1 MKTLLINPPKP
12 RLIANKDFYLPSS
25 LLYLASSLQK
35 SGVEVKILDLNIFR
49 PWQEDPDNPEKVV
62 ESSII
67 DHISDFQ
74 PSLIGIG
81 CLFSGHF
88 PLLLHFSK
96 IIKERYDR
104 IPIVIGG
111 IHPSIHPREI
121 LTNCPSID
129 WIVIGEGE
137 KTIVQLADAVK
148 NSNYGSF
155 DQMDGFAYRQDSKVI
170 VNPKTS
176 FISDLDSLPF
186 PAYDIINIEDYY
198 QDTSHWHNPR
208 KLPINTSIPIIT
220 SRSCPMRCTFCSM
233 YRVMGRKWR
242 SRSAQNVV
250 DEIEYLYNTYN
261 HRHFS
266 FFDDQLTLKESR
278 IIAICNEIVRRNL
291 YLQLESQNG
300 VAVRTL
306 DKEVMDAMVSAGLV
320 RIAIAIESGSDFIRN
335 EVIGKNLPRK
345 KIYEVVELLKTYP
358 QLYVKA
364 FFVIGM
370 PEDTHETLRET
381 YNMIKEIDVDM
392 PQIANLIPFPGTPV
406 FDQALRDNLLV
417 KDLDQKNMWRFES
430 FFMSGN
436 KRFFIKPYN
445 LDLEELGQWRE
456 KIDSLVETLMTGRK
470 ELSP

>member
-1 MKTLLINPPKP
+1 
-12 RLIANKDFYLPSS
+12 
-25 LLYLASSLQK
+25 
-35 SGVEVKILDLNIFR
+35 
-49 PWQEDPDNPEKVV
+49 
-62 ESSII
+62 
-67 DHISDFQ
+67 
-74 PSLIGIG
+74 
-81 CLFSGHF
+81 
-88 PLLLHFSK
+88 
-96 IIKERYDR
+96 
-104 IPIVIGG
+104 
-111 IHPSIHPREI
+111 
-121 LTNCPSID
+121 
-129 WIVIGEGE
+129 
-137 KTIVQLADAVK
+137 
-148 NSNYGSF
+148 
-155 DQMDGFAYRQDSKVI
+155 
-170 VNPKTS
+170 
-176 FISDLDSLPF
+176 
-186 PAYDIINIEDYY
+186 
-198 QDTSHWHNPR
+198 
-208 KLPINTSIPIIT
+208 
-220 SRSCPMRCTFCSM
+220 MRCTFCSM

-345 KIYEVVELLKTYP
+345 KIFEVVELLKTYS

-392 PQIANLIPFPGTPV
+392 PQVANLIPFPGTPV
-406 FDQALRDNLLV
+406 FDQALRGNLFV
-417 KDLDQKNMWRFES
+417 DDLDPNNMWQFEA
-430 FFMSGN
+430 FYMSGN
-436 KRFFIKPYN
+436 QRFFIKPYN
-445 LDLEELGQWRE
+445 LDLEELGEWRE
-456 KIDSLVETLMTGRK
+456 KIDSLIETLISRK
-470 ELSP
+470 RAMIS